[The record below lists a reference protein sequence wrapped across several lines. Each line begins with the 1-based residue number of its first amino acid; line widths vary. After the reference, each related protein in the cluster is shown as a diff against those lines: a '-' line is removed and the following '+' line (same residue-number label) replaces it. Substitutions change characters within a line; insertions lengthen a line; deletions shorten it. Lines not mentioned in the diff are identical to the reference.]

1 MRTLDPRFFPDH
13 ARRSEYERAWAD
25 GCTVR
30 EVMKRL
36 GISRSAVNGMESR
49 LGLRF
54 RREPRRYR
62 APEPICIRGTL
73 YPSVQ
78 AAAEALM
85 LSPSTIYYAKSRG
98 RLDTLG
104 LGQGN
109 HGRHRTPRPARPVL
123 FEGKQ
128 YRSIGH
134 AAAMT
139 GVPKWKISR
148 LTSAKRTAT
157 PTNSAA
163 SATAPAAGTSPST
176 PPAGTTAAGPAPTAT
191 DAAIGD

>member
-1 MRTLDPRFFPDH
+1 MRTLDPRFFPDY

-148 LTSAKRTAT
+148 LTRPT
-157 PTNSAA
+157 PTKSAA
-163 SATAPAAGTSPST
+163 SATAPGSIASPST
-176 PPAGTTAAGPAPTAT
+176 PLAGTTAAGLAPTAPGGGV
-191 DAAIGD
+191 AE